1 MHWADPT
8 TLEALGIL
16 IERLGDVPL
25 LAVLTHRPEFEPP
38 WTKYSY
44 VTALDLARLAPTQS
58 RELISNLTVGKALPD
73 DLVEEIIA
81 KTDGI
86 PLFME
91 ELTKTIIESGDLI
104 DQGDRYVY
112 ARPFLSV
119 AIPETLR
126 DSLMARLD
134 RVAAVK
140 KDRCSR
146 PLVIGRE
153 FGYEL
158 LAEIEMM
165 SEAALVDVLARLVA
179 SELASCRGEIPES
192 VYTFKHAL
200 VQDTAYDSLL
210 KSQRMTIHG
219 TDRAGARKALARERD
234 WKPELLAHHYT
245 AAGLFEAATPYWRR
259 AGELAMQRFA
269 LREAITHLNNG
280 LMLIEK
286 MPPGPRR
293 SPWSWSCARSWALP
307 WSLSTVGGRAEV
319 NRILEPI
326 AWSLTRSTE
335 SPSGLY
341 PGPPRTVGSLSVR
354 GSACRVA
361 SDGREAARR
370 PQGRRAR

>member
-1 MHWADPT
+1 MCSSDLHWADPT
-8 TLEALGIL
+8 TLEALGVL

-38 WTKYSY
+38 WMRYSY
-44 VTALDLARLAPTQS
+44 VTALDLARLAPAES
-58 RELISNLTVGKALPD
+58 RELISNLTAGKALPD
-73 DLVEEIIA
+73 DLVEQVIA
-81 KTDGI
+81 KADGI

-140 KDRCSR
+140 RIAQVGA
-146 PLVIGRE
+146 VIGRE

-165 SEAALVDVLARLVA
+165 SEAALVDVLERLVA

-219 TDRAGARKALARERD
+219 KIAQALEKRWPESRET
-234 WKPELLAHHYT
+234 KPELLAHHYT

-280 LMLIEK
+280 MMLIEK
-286 MPPGPRR
+286 LPPGPRR
-293 SPWSWSCARSWALP
+293 DLMELELR
-307 WSLSTVGGRAEV
+307 TVLGPAVVEIGRAHV
-319 NRILEPI
+319 
-326 AWSLTRSTE
+326 
-335 SPSGLY
+335 
-341 PGPPRTVGSLSVR
+341 
-354 GSACRVA
+354 
-361 SDGREAARR
+361 
-370 PQGRRAR
+370 

>member
-8 TLEALGIL
+8 TLETLGLL
-16 IERLGDVPL
+16 IEQLGAIPL

-38 WTKYSY
+38 WLRHPY

-58 RELISNLTVGKALPD
+58 RELISNLTAGKALPD
-73 DLVEEIIA
+73 DLVEQIIA

-86 PLFME
+86 PLFVE

-104 DQGDRYVY
+104 DQGDRYLY

-140 KDRCSR
+140 KIAQVGA
-146 PLVIGRE
+146 VIGRE

-179 SELASCRGEIPES
+179 SELASCRGEIPEA

-200 VQDTAYDSLL
+200 VQDAAYNSLL

-219 TDRAGARKALARERD
+219 KIAQALEKRWPESRD
-234 WKPELLAHHYT
+234 TKPELLAT
-245 AAGLFEAATPYWRR
+245 IIRLRVCSRPPPPTGGGPANWPCSAL
-259 AGELAMQRFA
+259 RFA
-269 LREAITHLNNG
+269 
-280 LMLIEK
+280 
-286 MPPGPRR
+286 RR
-293 SPWSWSCARSWALP
+293 
-307 WSLSTVGGRAEV
+307 
-319 NRILEPI
+319 
-326 AWSLTRSTE
+326 
-335 SPSGLY
+335 
-341 PGPPRTVGSLSVR
+341 
-354 GSACRVA
+354 
-361 SDGREAARR
+361 
-370 PQGRRAR
+370 